1 MATKRL
7 IPCPD
12 PAAYRAVA
20 AAAARYLKLQ
30 PWDAFGDEP
39 IAVVLPGDAEPS
51 FAVCMGAGG
60 ESFGVAVFRGLAGL
74 RWLLEMNEA
83 GDDQAEEADQLA
95 VCLEAASD
103 LWPHDRAWG
112 KEVGLKFGR
121 GARRPMTVVKRPGY
135 AAVAPKGADL
145 VRLAATVTAILDAV
159 EPGDLEPVGE
169 YGARLRTV
177 VVGDGTSDGTSDGAA
192 GSPPVR
198 VETREF
204 EPPAREP
211 APVVVP
217 PAELQNRTVG
227 AGEWAIGLRT
237 LPVSVD
243 DDGRVAQG
251 LLVADLD
258 SGLLLGNTVVPAG
271 DPVAAADGVWDALNA
286 QPAKEPL
293 PRRIT
298 FTSRACMES
307 TREGLAAL
315 GIESEFAREN
325 PLLDE
330 AFETLTGF
338 LSGRG

>member
-1 MATKRL
+1 MATKSPS
-7 IPCPD
+7 PCPD

-39 IAVVLPGDAEPS
+39 IAVLLPGDEEPS

-74 RWLLEMNEA
+74 RWLLEMAEA

-112 KEVGLKFGR
+112 KEAGLKFGR

-135 AAVAPKGADL
+135 AATAPKAADL

-159 EPGDLEPVGE
+159 ESGDLDPVGE

-177 VVGDGTSDGTSDGAA
+177 VVGDAEGA
-192 GSPPVR
+192 PVR

-211 APVVVP
+211 APVVLP
-217 PAELQNRTVG
+217 PAELQSRTVG
-227 AGEWAIGLRT
+227 GGEWAIGLRT
-237 LPVSVD
+237 LPVRVD
-243 DDGRVAQG
+243 GEERVVQG

-271 DPVAAADGVWDALNA
+271 DPVAAADGVWDTLNA
-286 QPAKEPL
+286 QPAKQPL

-307 TREGLAAL
+307 TREGLASL
-315 GIESEFAREN
+315 GIECELAREN

-330 AFETLTGF
+330 AFETLTSF
-338 LSGRG
+338 LSRRG